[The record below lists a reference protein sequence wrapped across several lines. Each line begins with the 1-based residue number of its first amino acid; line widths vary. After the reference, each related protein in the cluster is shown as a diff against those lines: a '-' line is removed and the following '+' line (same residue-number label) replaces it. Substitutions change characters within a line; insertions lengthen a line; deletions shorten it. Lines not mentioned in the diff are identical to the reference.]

1 MGIDPGLLRF
11 FSPLGRL
18 RGWQRL
24 CRALSGPARQA
35 HGETRMRYSRG
46 EVSLDPAS
54 FVEWNVLVLGD
65 YEGDE
70 KRIFCDLARRRGKT
84 GVCLDVGA
92 NVGMHSLTFAET
104 FGQVVSVEPNPPVFN
119 RLVRNIA
126 SGSNGNVTPQ
136 NVGLA
141 DSDGELLFYQP
152 TEANQGTGT
161 FDPMFAPANARE
173 IALPIRIGDELV
185 AENGLAGRIDGI
197 KIDVQGFEPQVLAGL
212 AATLRECRPLLWFEV
227 SDSTIERM
235 ADYGGVKGVVP
246 FEFDLFR
253 FRTHAVAGLFYR
265 TELVACDAAAPLTN
279 ADYLVVPKG

>member
-11 FSPLGRL
+11 FSPLRRL

-24 CRALSGPARQA
+24 CRALSGPASQP
-35 HGETRMRYSRG
+35 HGEIRMRYSRG

-119 RLVRNIA
+119 RLVRNIE
-126 SGSNGNVTPQ
+126 SGSSGNITAQ

-161 FDPMFAPANARE
+161 FDPLFAPANARE
-173 IALPIRIGDELV
+173 IALPIRIGDQLV
-185 AENGLAGRIDGI
+185 AETGLAGRVDAI

-212 AATLRECRPLLWFEV
+212 AETLRACRPLLWFEV

-235 ADYGGVKGVVP
+235 ADYGGVRGVVP
-246 FEFDLFR
+246 FDFDLFR
-253 FRTHAVAGLFYR
+253 FRTYPVAGLFYR
-265 TELVACDAAAPLTN
+265 TELMACDADAPLIN